1 MVTDPTITQ
10 PTNSPSGGSKVKI
23 KSRRRL
29 LVLSG
34 ALAAPVVAAS
44 AAFAC
49 QSLATATVTPK
60 SGPSGSIVNVKG
72 GNYSSSPTSS
82 AIEVHLDSRTGP
94 VLASTGPAASID
106 LNFAVNA
113 PAGYHV
119 LVVTQYTS
127 SGAPVAGT
135 PGRASFNVT
144 SGAAAD
150 VTGGF
155 TPSDLATPLGVAGL
169 ALSMTAFAIRRRRS
183 ATSAA

>member
-1 MVTDPTITQ
+1 
-10 PTNSPSGGSKVKI
+10 
-23 KSRRRL
+23 
-29 LVLSG
+29 
-34 ALAAPVVAAS
+34 VAAS

-60 SGPSGSIVNVKG
+60 SGPSGTVVNLTG
-72 GNYSSSPTSS
+72 GNYCSSPTCSR
-82 AIEVHLDSRTGP
+82 IQVHLDSRTGR
-94 VLASTGPAASID
+94 VLADTAPAADINLS
-106 LNFAVNA
+106 FPVNA
-113 PAGYHV
+113 PAGSHV

-127 SGAPVAGT
+127 PNGVTPVAGT

-144 SGAAAD
+144 SGSAAD

-169 ALSMTAFAIRRRRS
+169 ALSMTAFAVRRRRQ

>member
-1 MVTDPTITQ
+1 V
-10 PTNSPSGGSKVKI
+10 NI

-29 LVLSG
+29 AVLSG
-34 ALAAPVVAAS
+34 AVAAPVVVAS

-60 SGPSGSIVNVKG
+60 SGPSGTVVNLTG
-72 GNYSSSPTSS
+72 GNYSSSPTASP
-82 AIEVHLDSRTGP
+82 IVVHLDSRTGP
-94 VLASTGPAASID
+94 VLAQTGPASTIN

-113 PAGYHV
+113 NPGYHV

-155 TPSDLATPLGVAGL
+155 SPSDLATPLGVAGL
-169 ALSMTAFAIRRRRS
+169 ALSLTAFAVRRRR